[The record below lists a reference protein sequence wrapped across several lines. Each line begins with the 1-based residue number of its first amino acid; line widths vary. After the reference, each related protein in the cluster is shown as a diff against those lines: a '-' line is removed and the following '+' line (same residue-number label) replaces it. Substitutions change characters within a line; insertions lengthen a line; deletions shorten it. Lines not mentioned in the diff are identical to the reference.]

1 MGEPNDYGYAVLGG
15 FLVSLGCSF
24 HLYSKGRTTAFN
36 STIYSITTC
45 DKPSLY
51 WKITMI
57 CSMVL
62 ASGILWNSMHFNALD
77 DTSAF
82 FDSPIT
88 MVSGLNLFGF
98 ALSGFLVGFGAKL
111 SNGCTSGHL
120 FCGVPRRS
128 GRSMIAVILY
138 MITAFSVHTWKVEE
152 SLLDETDDVWVD
164 DTNYVACVNVVMG
177 ISAVLIIILAIYFK
191 FGKKIDEM
199 FESILVSVVVGFLVA
214 FGMIFGG
221 LNRRSKVA
229 AFLSFSDE
237 SLLVFF
243 ISVLVF
249 NLLSFYYIID
259 KKHKSVI
266 ECPTNKITWRLVLGS
281 IIFGAGWGL
290 GCLCPGPAFILF
302 MFMSPHISII
312 WLILLIFGQLSVIL
326 FEKCLD
332 KLQEGSTE
340 DKLLNRE

>member
-1 MGEPNDYGYAVLGG
+1 MSEPNDYGYAILGG

-36 STIYSITTC
+36 STIYSIVTC
-45 DKPSLY
+45 DKPSMF

-57 CSMVL
+57 CSMIL
-62 ASGILWNSMHFNALD
+62 AAGIFWNSVHFTALD

-82 FDSPIT
+82 FDSPLT
-88 MVSGLNLFGF
+88 MVSSLNMFGF
-98 ALSGFLVGFGAKL
+98 AISGFLVGFGAKL

-128 GRSMIAVILY
+128 ARSMIALILY
-138 MITAFSVHTWKVEE
+138 MITAFLVHTWKNEE
-152 SLLDETDDVWVD
+152 SILDDTDDAWID
-164 DTNYVACVNVVMG
+164 ENNYTACVNVVMG
-177 ISAVLIIILAIYFK
+177 ISAITIIILIIYFK
-191 FGKKIDEM
+191 FGKKLDEM
-199 FESILVSVVVGFLVA
+199 FESILISVAVGFLVT

-229 AFLSFSDE
+229 DFLSFNDG

-243 ISVLVF
+243 VSVLVF

-266 ECPTNKITWRLVLGS
+266 ESPSNKITWRLVIGS
-281 IIFGAGWGL
+281 IVYGAGWGL

-302 MFMSPHISII
+302 AFMTPHISIV
-312 WLILLIFGQLSVIL
+312 WLIFLILGQLSVIL